1 MNITKKVE
9 SIVISNNKL
18 KVVLTFAISKLLNI
32 IYTGPLSFIKLK
44 NFKKKF
50 QINKNKVLVKT
61 LLCGVCGSDRK
72 IISFDYSVN
81 STAFPETKRYNQK
94 ETFLGHELVGEVYQ
108 IGKNVKNLK
117 KGDRVILDSV
127 NRHDHQLNNNIFGGW
142 TNFFVRNENQLFKI
156 SKKLKFEQAILL
168 EPLACSLNAVLE
180 ANIKKDKKNVLIV
193 GSGIIGLGI
202 YVFLKY
208 FFNNLNITFLTKEEM
223 PFTFLKKNKKINIIY
238 NENIVE
244 KTSKILKTDVKKFLL
259 TKITSSG
266 FDYIFECSG
275 DKKILNR
282 IIKICNFNSK
292 IILNG
297 MIMHK
302 SKFDLT
308 PLWIRNIKILSTNG
322 YKNSYKFN
330 KIPKT
335 FKFIQSLIL
344 KRKINTE
351 FIKVKKFNIKS
362 WDLALK
368 NKEKNI
374 VKNALMF

>member
-1 MNITKKVE
+1 MRKF
-9 SIVISNNKL
+9 SM
-18 KVVLTFAISKLLNI
+18 
-32 IYTGPLSFIKLK
+32 SFLWLM
-44 NFKKKF
+44 
-50 QINKNKVLVKT
+50 LVKT

-223 PFTFLKKNKKINIIY
+223 PFTFLKKK
-238 NENIVE
+238 
-244 KTSKILKTDVKKFLL
+244 
-259 TKITSSG
+259 
-266 FDYIFECSG
+266 
-275 DKKILNR
+275 
-282 IIKICNFNSK
+282 
-292 IILNG
+292 
-297 MIMHK
+297 
-302 SKFDLT
+302 
-308 PLWIRNIKILSTNG
+308 
-322 YKNSYKFN
+322 
-330 KIPKT
+330 
-335 FKFIQSLIL
+335 
-344 KRKINTE
+344 
-351 FIKVKKFNIKS
+351 
-362 WDLALK
+362 
-368 NKEKNI
+368 
-374 VKNALMF
+374 